1 MTAPLNE
8 QEKALLS
15 QVEPWISQH
24 KEQLIGELAQW
35 VAIPS
40 ISRAD
45 LAKPG
50 APFGPEC
57 VKVLDH
63 ALNLAKQAGFRT
75 EEHEGYAGSI
85 IFGDHAQD
93 IGLVSHLDVVPA
105 GENWTYPPFSL
116 TRRDDFLIGRGVS
129 DNKGPAILDLYL
141 LKLIRDLKIPLH
153 HNLRIIYGLAEE
165 TNMAD
170 LRWFAEKGPVP
181 RLSIVT
187 DGKFPVNFAQKGQI
201 SFTLEVKEAGVL
213 AGLSAGN
220 ASNSVPAHAEI
231 LLDIALT
238 TALEQKIAALQ
249 GPATGRISARKT
261 DKGVLL
267 IAKGKAGHAAFPDPT
282 LNAAPVLL
290 SALVQLE
297 LLSTREHQ
305 LASSLAR
312 LFVSPF
318 GEGANLALEDTPS
331 GKLTLN
337 GGYWQSSTENT
348 LLIHSDIRYP
358 VTTKGPEILNTLQRQ
373 LAEWGGD
380 IVIQAALR
388 DVPPF
393 YWPES
398 DPVLRL
404 LQDTWNQITERHDAP
419 YSMGG
424 VTHSKVLPRAITFGP
439 GYARTAENAPDFLP
453 EGHGLPHG
461 ADETLHLPT
470 LLNALPVY
478 LLALVRLDRH
488 LAEQS

>member
-1 MTAPLNE
+1 M
-8 QEKALLS
+8 
-15 QVEPWISQH
+15 
-24 KEQLIGELAQW
+24 
-35 VAIPS
+35 
-40 ISRAD
+40 
-45 LAKPG
+45 
-50 APFGPEC
+50 
-57 VKVLDH
+57 
-63 ALNLAKQAGFRT
+63 
-75 EEHEGYAGSI
+75 
-85 IFGDHAQD
+85 
-93 IGLVSHLDVVPA
+93 
-105 GENWTYPPFSL
+105 
-116 TRRDDFLIGRGVS
+116 
-129 DNKGPAILDLYL
+129 
-141 LKLIRDLKIPLH
+141 
-153 HNLRIIYGLAEE
+153 
-165 TNMAD
+165 
-170 LRWFAEKGPVP
+170 
-181 RLSIVT
+181 
-187 DGKFPVNFAQKGQI
+187 
-201 SFTLEVKEAGVL
+201 
-213 AGLSAGN
+213 
-220 ASNSVPAHAEI
+220 
-231 LLDIALT
+231 
-238 TALEQKIAALQ
+238 
-249 GPATGRISARKT
+249 
-261 DKGVLL
+261 L

-373 LAEWGGD
+373 LAEWGRHRDSGC
-380 IVIQAALR
+380 VARCAAVLLAGKR
-388 DVPPF
+388 PCAEAPARHL
-393 YWPES
+393 ES
-398 DPVLRL
+398 D
-404 LQDTWNQITERHDAP
+404 NGAP
-419 YSMGG
+419 RRALFNGG